1 MRRLAGAGC
10 RPEPTAVCNK
20 NLIRC
25 YICEYVAFMSG
36 TGHSKAQ
43 ADQAVSV
50 ARRKFLEGDRLDM
63 QKLATELGVDRT
75 TLFRWVGNRDHL
87 LATVLWSLAEPTHR
101 AAVAATT
108 RSGAARIA
116 DATHTFGQALID
128 APYFRAFLRREPER
142 ALRLLT
148 TKESPVLTEIVGAV
162 ERVVQQE
169 LDRGH
174 LIHPMA
180 AHDLAYLIA
189 RITESFIYA
198 DLITGDDPD
207 AGKAAIA
214 VAALLGD
221 PTYTP
226 KGT

>member
-1 MRRLAGAGC
+1 
-10 RPEPTAVCNK
+10 
-20 NLIRC
+20 
-25 YICEYVAFMSG
+25 MSG
-36 TGHSKAQ
+36 PGHSKVSAEQ
-43 ADQAVSV
+43 AIAV

-63 QKLATELGVDRT
+63 QKLAAELGVDRT

-108 RSGAARIA
+108 RTGAARIA
-116 DATHTFGQALID
+116 DATGTFGQALID
-128 APYFRAFLRREPER
+128 APYFRRFLRSEPER

-148 TKESPVLTEIVGAV
+148 TKESPVLNEIVDAV

-174 LIHPMA
+174 LIHPMS

-198 DLITGDDPD
+198 DLITGEDPD
-207 AGKAAIA
+207 ATKAAIA

-221 PTYTP
+221 PTYIP